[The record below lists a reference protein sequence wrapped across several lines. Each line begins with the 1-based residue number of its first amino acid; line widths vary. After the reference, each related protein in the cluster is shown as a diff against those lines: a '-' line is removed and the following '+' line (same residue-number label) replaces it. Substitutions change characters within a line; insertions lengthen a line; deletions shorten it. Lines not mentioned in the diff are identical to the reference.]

1 MVSIYIGHVSS
12 HSSALPIPVNQT
24 PKLIEILCLQMLCL
38 PCAFLSYSGVFPIPV
53 FLESCKPNEP
63 LQNYFSY
70 RYMSKGT
77 LCGLSCSC
85 HDVVHPTWAAP
96 STETSTKP
104 DITTPDHLSPP
115 QISFPAAGTHRNGI
129 TIIDS
134 ADEPEEY
141 TGPQDRPHSFVSAY
155 VMHCLI
161 LPATLLSYS
170 PLRLQVRSKLMLKLE
185 F

>member
-1 MVSIYIGHVSS
+1 MIFQLLWIKHPDWQKSCVFP
-12 HSSALPIPVNQT
+12 PIP
-24 PKLIEILCLQMLCL
+24 
-38 PCAFLSYSGVFPIPV
+38 A

-70 RYMSKGT
+70 RWLSKGT

-85 HDVVHPTWAAP
+85 SDIVHLNWVAP

-104 DITTPDHLSPP
+104 DITTPDRLSPP
-115 QISFPAAGTHRNGI
+115 QISFLAAGTHRNGI

-141 TGPQDRPHSFVSAY
+141 TGPQERSHSFVSAY
-155 VMHCLI
+155 VMHCLK
-161 LPATLLSYS
+161 LPATLSSCS
-170 PLRLQVRSKLMLKLE
+170 PLRLQVRSKLMFKLE

>member
-1 MVSIYIGHVSS
+1 MISLYFGHVSL

-24 PKLIEILCLQMLCL
+24 PKLTEIMCLQMLYL
-38 PCAFLSYSGVFPIPV
+38 PCAFLSYSSVFPIPA

-70 RYMSKGT
+70 RYVSKKT

-85 HDVVHPTWAAP
+85 RDVVHLNWAAP
-96 STETSTKP
+96 SIETSTKP
-104 DITTPDHLSPP
+104 DITTPDRLLPP
-115 QISFPAAGTHRNGI
+115 QISFPATGTHQNGI

-141 TGPQDRPHSFVSAY
+141 TGPQERSHSFVSAY
-155 VMHCLI
+155 VMHCLK
-161 LPATLLSYS
+161 LPATLSSCS
-170 PLRLQVRSKLMLKLE
+170 PLGLQARSKLMFKLK

>member
-1 MVSIYIGHVSS
+1 MVSHYFDHVSL
-12 HSSALPIPVNQT
+12 HSSTPPFPVNQT
-24 PKLIEILCLQMLCL
+24 PKLTEIMCLQMLCL
-38 PCAFLSYSGVFPIPV
+38 PCAFLSYSGVLPIPA

-70 RYMSKGT
+70 RWVSKGT

-85 HDVVHPTWAAP
+85 LDVVHLTWAAP
-96 STETSTKP
+96 SIEASTKP
-104 DITTPDHLSPP
+104 YNTTPDRLSPP

-141 TGPQDRPHSFVSAY
+141 TGPQERSHSFVSSY
-155 VMHCLI
+155 VMHCLK
-161 LPATLLSYS
+161 LPATLSSCS
-170 PLRLQVRSKLMLKLE
+170 PLRLQVRSKLMFKLE